1 MSDQARAGE
10 PEERSDA
17 ARVLRQAADERTL
30 HEALGLVSALEHT
43 TAARASA
50 SLRAVGLSTGHT
62 PLCVARELL
71 HLVFPASHPL
81 LPAAH
86 ATGSATLT
94 EAVQRRWRWP
104 LHQLRC
110 PDPTAGP
117 RVWDRVR
124 TPGAVVASPHPR
136 LN

>member
-1 MSDQARAGE
+1 VSDQARAGE
-10 PEERSDA
+10 PGETSDA
-17 ARVLRQAADERTL
+17 AQVLGRAADERTL
-30 HEALGLVSALEHT
+30 HEALGLVRALEHT
-43 TAARASA
+43 TASRAGA
-50 SLRAVGLSTGHT
+50 SLQAVGLSTGHA

-81 LPAAH
+81 RPAAH
-86 ATGSATLT
+86 PTGSAALT

-104 LHQLRC
+104 LHQLRS

-117 RVWDRVR
+117 RVWVRVGA
-124 TPGAVVASPHPR
+124 PGAVVASPHPR